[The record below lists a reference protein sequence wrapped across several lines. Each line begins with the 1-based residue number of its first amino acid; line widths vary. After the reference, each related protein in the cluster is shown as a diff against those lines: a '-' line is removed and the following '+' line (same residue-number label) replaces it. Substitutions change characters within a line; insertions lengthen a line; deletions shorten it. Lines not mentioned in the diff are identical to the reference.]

1 MGPMNR
7 IRSAVSGSPMVGEAL
22 HVGLV
27 GLRSVKVRVLK
38 DRLPEDHVKG
48 WSDRVILPGYKV
60 LLVFHGNGHICVF
73 MIFIFDAVGMN

>member
-48 WSDRVILPGYKV
+48 WSDRVILPG
-60 LLVFHGNGHICVF
+60 
-73 MIFIFDAVGMN
+73 